1 MTIQTFGQ
9 YNDGYRMGDSWGW
22 GWGFMMML
30 GIIIAVVVVILAV
43 KATQQ
48 QDSSSNKSE
57 DALETVKRRY
67 ASGEINKAEYDQ
79 LCEGLK

>member
-9 YNDGYRMGDSWGW
+9 YNGGYHMGDSW

-30 GIIIAVVVVILAV
+30 GMLIVVGLVILLV

-48 QDSSSNKSE
+48 QDSSKNKTE
-57 DALETVKRRY
+57 DALDTVKRRY

-79 LCEGLK
+79 LRKDLK

>member
-1 MTIQTFGQ
+1 MTLQTFGQ
-9 YNDGYRMGDSWGW
+9 YNDGYHMGDSW

-30 GIIIAVVVVILAV
+30 GLTIAVVVVILIV

-48 QDSSSNKSE
+48 QDSSRNKSE

-67 ASGEINKAEYDQ
+67 ANGEINKAEYDQ
-79 LCEGLK
+79 LRKDLK

>member
-9 YNDGYRMGDSWGW
+9 YNDGYHMGGSWGW
-22 GWGFMMML
+22 AFMMML
-30 GIIIAVVVVILAV
+30 GIIIAVVAVILVV

-48 QDSSSNKSE
+48 QDSSRNKSE

-79 LCEGLK
+79 LRKDLK

>member
-9 YNDGYRMGDSWGW
+9 YNDGYHMGGSW

-30 GIIIAVVVVILAV
+30 GIITAVVVVILV
-43 KATQQ
+43 VNATQQ
-48 QDSSSNKSE
+48 QDSTRNKSE
-57 DALETVKRRY
+57 NAIETVRRRY

-79 LCEGLK
+79 LCKDLK